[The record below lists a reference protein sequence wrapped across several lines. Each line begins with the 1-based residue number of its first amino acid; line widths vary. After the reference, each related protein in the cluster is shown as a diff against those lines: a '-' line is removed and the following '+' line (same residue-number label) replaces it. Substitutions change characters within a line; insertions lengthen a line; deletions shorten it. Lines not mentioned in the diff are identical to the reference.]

1 MVPLRVAVL
10 TSHSAPGLDDLLRD
24 ENRGA
29 VYELAAVISSEIA
42 FAEMEAVEAAGIPII
57 LQPNR
62 RYAADREF
70 DGELAH
76 ILHHLKADYLFL
88 VGYEHVITDPL
99 LEALP
104 MRILK
109 IHDGVS
115 DSLYE
120 GRNETR
126 STIVILTDDGKE
138 PLFLQSQ
145 AFPVAAMARDART
158 WGDPDL
164 LGDYTALHRRWM
176 IRATLGPMLIRAIEF
191 LTAGSVK
198 VVHDVVWIDGAPG
211 PCRLGAS
218 PDICQKVADTID
230 VTIPASCP
238 FISTPNR

>member
-1 MVPLRVAVL
+1 MVPLRVAIL
-10 TSHSAPGLDDLLRD
+10 TSHSAPGLDHLLRD

-62 RYAADREF
+62 HYAADREF
-70 DGELAH
+70 DAELAH

-88 VGYEHVITDPL
+88 IGYEHIITDPL

-109 IHDGVS
+109 IHEGVS

-120 GRNETR
+120 GRTETR
-126 STIVILTDDGKE
+126 STMVVLTEDGNE

-158 WGDPDL
+158 WGDADL

-176 IRATLGPMLIRAIEF
+176 IRATWGPMLIRAIEF
-191 LTAGSVK
+191 LAAGSVK

-238 FISTPNR
+238 FLRA

>member
-1 MVPLRVAVL
+1 MVPLRIAVL

-29 VYELAAVISSEIA
+29 VYEIVAVISSEIA

-62 RYAADREF
+62 RFAADREF
-70 DGELAH
+70 DAELAH
-76 ILHHLKADYLFL
+76 LLQHLKAGYLFL
-88 VGYEHVITDPL
+88 VGYEHIITDPL

-120 GRNETR
+120 GLNETR
-126 STIVILTDDGKE
+126 STIVILTDEGKE

-145 AFPVAAMARDART
+145 SFPVAAMARDART
-158 WGDPDL
+158 WGDADL

-176 IRATLGPMLIRAIEF
+176 IRATWGPMLIRAIEF
-191 LTAGSVK
+191 LAAGSVK
-198 VVHDVVWIDGAPG
+198 VVHDVAWIDGAPG

-238 FISTPNR
+238 FLRA